1 MSEAAT
7 ADPGAPAAPNK
18 RWGINILIG
27 LLFIVAGTSAILLP
41 LASTWAVIVVVGASL
56 IVSGIAQIVHDSRV
70 RRRFAELVETYGRQA
85 TGSSTR
91 IERIVLLDELPSLDV
106 GEVTDKGSINQRAVL
121 DHRVALV
128 EDLYAANPSPRVIT
142 AKESIANVA

>member
-56 IVSGIAQIVHDSRV
+56 VGGS
-70 RRRFAELVETYGRQA
+70 LLQA
-85 TGSSTR
+85 HAGKWRTIYATP
-91 IERIVLLDELPSLDV
+91 VQLPSILFGCALGYELTANRDGRLARLMRSPLV
-106 GEVTDKGSINQRAVL
+106 AVL
-121 DHRVALV
+121 GLAGMV
-128 EDLYAANPSPRVIT
+128 ENEGDLG
-142 AKESIANVA
+142 